1 MTLRSAAKTL
11 LLLAV
16 ALPIVGAVLVWVAGL
31 LQAMG
36 DPAGVHIIVYF
47 GVVCEVVWSISLVG
61 LVIILAII
69 TLNEP
74 PERQE

>member
-11 LLLAV
+11 LILAV
-16 ALPIVGAVLVWVAGL
+16 ALPIVGAVLIWVAGL

-36 DPAGVHIIVYF
+36 DPAGVRMLIYV
-47 GVVCEVVWSISLVG
+47 GVVCEIVWSASLVG
-61 LVIILAII
+61 LVILLAIT

-74 PERQE
+74 PDRE

>member
-1 MTLRSAAKTL
+1 MTLRSATKTL
-11 LLLAV
+11 LTLAV

-36 DPAGVHIIVYF
+36 DPAGVRIIFYF
-47 GVVCEVVWSISLVG
+47 GVVCETVWCVSLVG
-61 LVIILAII
+61 LVILLAIT

-74 PERQE
+74 PES